1 MAGII
6 DAAPSAQKS
15 PPPRLRQELNLF
27 PAEPDLDGSPAWILH
42 DPLTNRHFRLG
53 QLEVDLLVFVE
64 QGSDEEKIAQLA
76 TIKIGHQVAPAQV
89 LELFEFLRR
98 NNLTV
103 ADEVQKSWYRR
114 QLALLGNQG
123 VLTQLVKSYLFF
135 RVPVLKP
142 DRFLANT
149 LKYVVWAGSTPS
161 FICLGVLFLLGTFL
175 AIRQMDSF
183 INTFMHFFNPEG
195 FGAYLVALAFVKI
208 FHELGHG
215 YTAKKMGCK
224 VPIIGV
230 AFLVGWP
237 VLYTDTSD
245 AWKLNSRSK
254 RLKIGAAGIA
264 VELSIAII
272 SLFCW
277 SLATD
282 GIMRSVFFLLATT
295 TWVMSI
301 LVNCNPLMRFD
312 GYYLLSDWLR
322 TPNLDTRSGAMARWL
337 LREKLFALH
346 HPPPEPVQNRML
358 LFAYSVWIYRFLLYL
373 GIAALVYY
381 FFFKALGLILFAIE
395 VIYFILRPFYNEFKE
410 WYKFWPEITWN
421 KTTMRSSLLL
431 LIILGLGF
439 IPWRSSINAAAFIK
453 ARYTP
458 LYTQVPGQV
467 TQIAVA
473 NNTKVNKGQVLVTM
487 ADPELSYEKEQ
498 VQRRYEE
505 LSWQR
510 AALGFDEKMRS
521 EAIIVSSALFSQN
534 QRLRGLLKKQE
545 KLTITAPESGIVADL
560 TPEIRVGDW
569 LAEGTPVLAL
579 LDGNDLTIIAYIE
592 EADLTRLKPGFKGLF
607 YPEKGTFQPLD
618 VEIIEIESMAIKSL
632 DALYSASLFG
642 GDVAVRK
649 NKQDELIPV
658 ISTYQLRLKLL
669 NKPTKLERVMRGT
682 AVLEGE
688 AESFFMRAKNRLYA
702 VLRRESGF

>member
-1 MAGII
+1 MAGTIGV
-6 DAAPSAQKS
+6 APAAQK
-15 PPPRLRQELNLF
+15 PPLPQLRQELKLF
-27 PAEPDLDGSPAWILH
+27 PAEPDADGSAAWILH
-42 DPLTNRHFRLG
+42 DPLSNRHFRIG
-53 QLEVDLLVFVE
+53 QLEVDLLMFFDA
-64 QGSDEEKIAQLA
+64 GNDAEKIAQLA
-76 TIKIGHQVAPAQV
+76 SLKLGHQVTAEQV
-89 LELFEFLRR
+89 GELFEFLRR

-103 ADEVQKSWYRR
+103 GDEVQKAWYR
-114 QLALLGNQG
+114 QQQAMLGNQG
-123 VLTQLVKSYLFF
+123 VFLKLVKSYLSF
-135 RVPVLKP
+135 RIPLLRP

-149 LKYVVWAGSTPS
+149 LKYVAWLGSRPTFMGLAGIF
-161 FICLGVLFLLGTFL
+161 FIGVFL
-175 AIRQMDSF
+175 AIRQIDSF
-183 INTFMHFFNPEG
+183 INTFLHFFSPEG
-195 FGAYLVALAFVKI
+195 FGAYLLALAFVKI

-215 YTAKKMGCK
+215 YTAKSMGCK

-230 AFLVGWP
+230 NFLVGWP

-245 AWKLNSRSK
+245 AWKLNSRTK
-254 RLKIGAAGIA
+254 RLKIGAAGII

-277 SLATD
+277 SLAPD

-295 TWVMSI
+295 TWLTSI

-322 TPNLDTRSGAMARWL
+322 IPNLDTRSGAMARWL
-337 LREKLFALH
+337 MREKLFALN
-346 HPPPEPVQNRML
+346 HPPPEPIQNIML
-358 LFAYSVWIYRFLLYL
+358 VYAYSVWIYRFLLYI

-381 FFFKALGLILFAIE
+381 FFFKALGLILFAVE

-410 WYKFWPEITWN
+410 WYKFWPQLTWN
-421 KTTMRSSLLL
+421 KTTKRSSLLL
-431 LIILGLGF
+431 LIILALGF
-439 IPWRSSINAAAFIK
+439 IPWRSSINAPAFIK

-467 TQIAVA
+467 IKIAVV
-473 NNTKVNKGQVLVTM
+473 NNNQVNKGQVLITM

-510 AALGFDEKMRS
+510 ASLGFDEKMRS
-521 EAIIVSSALFSQN
+521 EALIVNSALLSQN
-534 QRLRGLLKKQE
+534 QRLRGLLKKQQ
-545 KLTITAPESGIVADL
+545 KLTVIAPESGIVADL
-560 TPEIRVGDW
+560 AQDIKEGDW

-579 LDGNDLTIIAYIE
+579 LERNDLTVIAYVE
-592 EADLTRLKPGFKGLF
+592 EADLARLKPGFKGRF
-607 YPEKGTFQPLD
+607 YPERGHFPPLD
-618 VEIIEIESMAIKSL
+618 VEIVEIETMAIKTL

-649 NKQDELIPV
+649 NSQNELIPV

-669 NKPTKLERVMRGT
+669 NKPENLQRVMRGT
-682 AVLEGE
+682 AVLEGN
-688 AESFFMRAKNRLYA
+688 AESFFIRAKNRIYA

>member
-1 MAGII
+1 MAGIV
-6 DAAPSAQKS
+6 DAAPSAQK
-15 PPPRLRQELNLF
+15 PPLPQLRQELTLY
-27 PAEPDLDGSPAWILH
+27 PAEPDLDGAAAWVLH

-53 QLEVDLLVFVE
+53 QMEVDLLVFFD
-64 QGSDEEKIAQLA
+64 QGGDAETIAQLA
-76 TIKIGHQVAPAQV
+76 FFKMGHQVSPAEV
-89 LELFEFLRR
+89 EELSEFLRR

-103 ADEVQKSWYRR
+103 CDEGQKAWYRK
-114 QLALLGNQG
+114 QQEMQGNKNIF
-123 VLTQLVKSYLFF
+123 LTLVKSYLSF
-135 RVPVLKP
+135 RIPLFRP

-149 LKYVVWAGSTPS
+149 LKYVVWTGSKLT
-161 FICLGVLFLLGTFL
+161 FICLGGLFVLGLFL
-175 AIRQMDSF
+175 AARQMDSF
-183 INTFMHFFNPEG
+183 INTFLHFFSPEG
-195 FGAYLVALAFVKI
+195 FGSYLLALAFVKI

-230 AFLVGWP
+230 NFLVGMP

-254 RLKIGAAGIA
+254 RLKIGAAGVV
-264 VELSIAII
+264 VELSIAIV

-277 SLATD
+277 SLAPE
-282 GIMRSVFFLLATT
+282 GIWRSVFFLLATT
-295 TWVMSI
+295 TWVTSI

-322 TPNLDTRSGAMARWL
+322 IPNLDTRSGAMARWL
-337 LREKLFALH
+337 MREKLFALNH
-346 HPPPEPVQNRML
+346 SPPEPIRKRML
-358 LFAYSVWIYRFLLYL
+358 LYAYSVWIYRFLLYI

-381 FFFKALGLILFAIE
+381 FFFKVLGLILFAVE

-410 WYKFWPEITWN
+410 WYKFWSQVTWN

-439 IPWRSSINAAAFIK
+439 IPWRSSINAPAFIK

-467 TQIAVA
+467 TKIAVA
-473 NNTKVNKGQVLVTM
+473 NNDKVRKGQVLVTLV
-487 ADPELSYEKEQ
+487 DPELNYEKEQ

-510 AALGFDEKMRS
+510 ASLGFDEKMRN
-521 EAIIVSSALFSQN
+521 EALIVASTLFTQN

-545 KLTITAPESGIVADL
+545 KLIMTAPEPGTVADVSQD
-560 TPEIRVGDW
+560 IKAGDW

-579 LDGNDLTIIAYIE
+579 LDSDDLIVIAYLE
-592 EADLTRLKPGFKGLF
+592 EAYLSRLKPGFKGRF
-607 YPEKGTFQPLD
+607 YPEKGHFPPLE
-618 VEIIEIESMAIKSL
+618 VEITEIESMAIKSL
-632 DALYSASLFG
+632 DALYAASLFG

-649 NKQDELIPV
+649 NHQDELIPV

-669 NKPTKLERVMRGT
+669 NKPAKLERVMRGT
-682 AVLEGE
+682 AVLEGD
-688 AESFFMRAKNRLYA
+688 AESFFARAKNRVYA